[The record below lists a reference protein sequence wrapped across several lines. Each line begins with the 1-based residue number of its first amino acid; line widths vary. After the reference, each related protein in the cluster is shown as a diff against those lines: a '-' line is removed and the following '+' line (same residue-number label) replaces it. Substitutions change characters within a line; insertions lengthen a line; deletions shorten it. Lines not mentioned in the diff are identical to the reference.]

1 MLSGLTFIWHLLFQQ
16 IAPLFYANLNATSHG
31 FSPGVSGFLYP
42 FQRKWACKVFAFI
55 LGLLLQSEPFKQLC
69 SE

>member
-1 MLSGLTFIWHLLFQQ
+1 MLSGSTFIWHLLFQQ

-42 FQRKWACKVFAFI
+42 FQRKCACKVFAFNFRVI
-55 LGLLLQSEPFKQLC
+55 VTIRAF
-69 SE
+69 